1 MTGQDLQALRVLRGN
16 PTPEEV
22 AVLTLTLAL
31 LAASHRAAQPA
42 GEQTAVR
49 PRWPR
54 GADPVP
60 AAGQWAGAAR
70 PGWGSS

>member
-1 MTGQDLQALRVLRGN
+1 MTGQYPQALRVLRGD

-22 AVLTLTLAL
+22 AVLTLAL
-31 LAASHRAAQPA
+31 FAASRQAAQPA
-42 GEQTAVR
+42 GEQTAAR

-60 AAGQWAGAAR
+60 AAGQWAAGAR
-70 PGWGSS
+70 PGWCSR

>member
-1 MTGQDLQALRVLRGN
+1 MTGQDSQVLRVLHGT

-22 AVLTLTLAL
+22 AALTLAL
-31 LAASHRAAQPA
+31 LALSRQAAEPA
-42 GEQTAVR
+42 GEQTAAR

-60 AAGQWAGAAR
+60 AAGRWAGGAR
-70 PGWGSS
+70 PGWCSP

>member
-1 MTGQDLQALRVLRGN
+1 VSGRDPEALRVLRGN

-22 AVLTLTLAL
+22 AVLALAL
-31 LAASHRAAQPA
+31 LAVSHRGAQPA

-60 AAGQWAGAAR
+60 AAGQWAGGAR
-70 PGWGSS
+70 PGWCSP